1 LAVVITA
8 LMRPLSNLNNRPAR
22 TKWKV
27 TIRPLTESGLALFE
41 AWIKS
46 HSWENVYHAETAHS
60 KIFQT
65 ELLTALN
72 KYLPENIMSFSSDDQ
87 AWMTPELKE
96 LDKKRKRQFQK
107 HRRSKKW
114 YKLNAK
120 FEEKSGLAKSTFY
133 KNMIEIQKDVLP

>member
-1 LAVVITA
+1 
-8 LMRPLSNLNNRPAR
+8 M
-22 TKWKV
+22 
-27 TIRPLTESGLALFE
+27 
-41 AWIKS
+41 
-46 HSWENVYHAETAHS
+46 YQAETAHS
-60 KIFQT
+60 KAEIFQT

-72 KYLPENIMSFSSDDQ
+72 RYLLEKIMSFSFDDQ

-96 LDKKRKRQFQK
+96 LDRKRKRQFQK

-133 KNMIEIQKDVLP
+133 KNMIEDLKISNPAQWYSKFKRMISIVKKL